1 MVKMQVFELLAA
13 LSLFSPQG
21 YHLALD
27 ALDYYKVRPLFCL
40 DALKIQRLLLSFNES
55 LNLLG

>member
-21 YHLALD
+21 HYLALD
-27 ALDYYKVRPLFCL
+27 ALEYYKVRPLFCI
-40 DALKIQRLLLSFNES
+40 DALKVSSCPLM
-55 LNLLG
+55 NL